1 MIIIIIT
8 IYINI
13 KFNKNYL
20 LNNYKKRKSAIRH
33 IGGFDCSRVTDSD
46 ISLVNRI
53 DAIKRNFKKKGKK
66 DKKLHSK
73 IT

>member
-1 MIIIIIT
+1 MIITT

-20 LNNYKKRKSAIRH
+20 VNNYEKRKSAICH

-46 ISLVNRI
+46 IRLVNRVNDI
-53 DAIKRNFKKKGKK
+53 RRDLKKRKKN
-66 DKKLHSK
+66 KKLHSK